1 MAEFVLSGQELFGRY
16 ARIAYG
22 HALDGKQE
30 YHIYKCIRSF
40 MSNCYCDVPLT
51 YQTENNCHTHD
62 NIVEVVNVIHCGIDE
77 NRVIRVARND
87 IELLPAPDVEPV
99 QQWIPVTER
108 LPENGVHVLL
118 CCEIHR
124 CDGEITGKYVCD
136 GYYAEANKLIARED
150 EYNKEDDEYYLCEG
164 WYEVIK
170 NWDDYNSVTVEDF
183 VTHWMPLPQPAE
195 EA

>member
-1 MAEFVLSGQELFGRY
+1 MAMAEFVLSGQELFGRY

-22 HALDGKQE
+22 HALDGKQD

-99 QQWIPVTER
+99 QEWISVKDR
-108 LPENGVHVLL
+108 LPEEKVDCIVHYQHAY
-118 CCEIHR
+118 CDNDGYWAIGICFY
-124 CDGEITGKYVCD
+124 DGEKFQ
-136 GYYAEANKLIARED
+136 L
-150 EYNKEDDEYYLCEG
+150 
-164 WYEVIK
+164 
-170 NWDDYNSVTVEDF
+170 NSAYK
-183 VTHWMPLPQPAE
+183 VTHWMPLPPE
-195 EA
+195 PPEGE